1 MPCILAILILAFP
14 RVVMVL
20 MFLFT
25 HYLQRAYH
33 MMIVLLLGS
42 SSFQLPR
49 SSMPGWST
57 RVHRSRADTCSH

>member
-1 MPCILAILILAFP
+1 
-14 RVVMVL
+14 MVL

-33 MMIVLLLGS
+33 MMIVLLPGNR
-42 SSFQLPR
+42 LPSNYHDFYAWR
-49 SSMPGWST
+49 ST